1 MLKIYQRSV
10 PVDFVTLADQ
20 LEKDKSLKFAAE
32 GTALVRKVMYS
43 IPPTFSNVLSF
54 SSWSASVGL
63 NAVLNGFIII
73 CLAGIFYLVFL
84 FICAKID
91 KKKGKEREK
100 DKNRDP
106 FIH

>member
-1 MLKIYQRSV
+1 MLDPQADKNLHKRFKRTMIFIGIYFCFAV
-10 PVDFVTLADQ
+10 VICYLLMLA
-20 LEKDKSLKFAAE
+20 
-32 GTALVRKVMYS
+32 
-43 IPPTFSNVLSF
+43 
-54 SSWSASVGL
+54 GL

-73 CLAGIFYLVFL
+73 CLAGIFYLLFL